1 MVYHTAQQA
10 HQQPDDRSDDHNPRF
25 LHEARR
31 NLTLLRA
38 VYGRRSARYR
48 RLLRIYR
55 TVADSLGC
63 RRRLECVVHM
73 LRRQPRHGSMRWR
86 PRPRLRPRSHCASF
100 RHIVFL
106 YRRDDSRG
114 RGFHGWWRR
123 PPLTSPA

>member
-1 MVYHTAQQA
+1 MVYHTAQQVR
-10 HQQPDDRSDDHNPRF
+10 QQPYERSDDHNPRF
-25 LHEARR
+25 LHEARC
-31 NLTLLRA
+31 NLRLLRG

-63 RRRLECVVHM
+63 RRRLERGEHM
-73 LRRQPRHGSMRWR
+73 LRRQPRRGSRRWR
-86 PRPRLRPRSHCASF
+86 QRPRPRSHCASF

-114 RGFHGWWRR
+114 RGFLGWWWC
-123 PPLTSPA
+123 PPLTSLS